1 MKTKQKFSALD
12 LTYAAMFAA
21 LMAVGA
27 NIAQFIPPVGG
38 VPITLQTFVA
48 TLAGALLG
56 SRLGAISMS
65 VYTLLGLVGVPVFAK
80 FSGGL
85 GTIVSPTFGFV
96 LTFILLA
103 YVMGKIIENKTKPG
117 LGTFLAACFVGLFIN
132 YFLGTTYMYFAYKFW
147 AAAPPGFSYKMAWS
161 WMVAPMPKDI
171 ILTIVAGL
179 ISPRVYK
186 AVNLSHRKQQ
196 NKVA

>member
-1 MKTKQKFSALD
+1 MKPKKKLSTLD

-27 NIAQFIPPVGG
+27 NIAQFLPPVGG

-48 TLAGALLG
+48 ILAGALLG
-56 SRLGAISMS
+56 SRLGSISMA

-103 YVMGKIIENKTKPG
+103 YVIGKIVENKTKPSVG
-117 LGTFLAACFVGLFIN
+117 LFLVACFVGLFIN
-132 YFLGTTYMYFAYKFW
+132 YFFGTTYMYFAYKFW
-147 AAAPPGFSYKMAWS
+147 AAAPQGFSYKMAWS
-161 WMVAPMPKDI
+161 WMVPPMPKDI
-171 ILTIVAGL
+171 ILTIVAAL

-186 AVNLSHRKQQ
+186 AVNLSHKKQS
-196 NKVA
+196 NNVA

>member
-1 MKTKQKFSALD
+1 MEQKRKMSTLD
-12 LTYAAMFAA
+12 MTYAALFAA

-27 NIAQFIPPVGG
+27 NIAQFIPPIGG

-48 TLAGALLG
+48 ILAGAILG
-56 SRLGAISMS
+56 SRVATISMS

-85 GTIVSPTFGFV
+85 GTLVSPSFGFV

-103 YVMGKIIENKTKPG
+103 YVTGKIVEASRKPG
-117 LGTFLAACFVGLFIN
+117 IGAFLVACFAGLIIN
-132 YFLGTTYMYFAYKFW
+132 YVLGTTYMYFAYKLW
-147 AAAPPGFSYKMAWS
+147 AAAPAGFTYEMAWS
-161 WMVAPMPKDI
+161 WMMVPLPKDI
-171 ILTIVAGL
+171 ILTVIAGL

-186 AVNLSHRKQQ
+186 AVTLSQSVKR